1 MTTTPGSEANLY
13 PPGWAVQ
20 RFDTVGSTMDI
31 ARDLA
36 DHNAPDRTV
45 IRADIQTGGRGRY
58 GRQWFSEPG
67 NLYMS
72 LLLRE
77 NRSLADCAQLSFA
90 AALAL
95 YDAIALPGTT
105 LKWPNDVLI
114 GGKKTAGILLEAGGP
129 VSSPWL
135 LIGMGVNVAHH
146 PDGSPYPAT
155 HLAQEGNMHDADA
168 VCRAVLESIDHW
180 REIWHKQGA
189 TPIHAAWLD
198 KAHGRGQDIRVRLS
212 SKEIR
217 GRFETLDADGALVV
231 LDEAGTRHRISA
243 GDVFFA

>member
-1 MTTTPGSEANLY
+1 VTETTLY
-13 PPGWAVQ
+13 PPGWSVQ
-20 RFDTVGSTMDI
+20 RFQVVGSTMDI

-36 DHNAPDRTV
+36 DHDAPDRSV
-45 IRADIQTGGRGRY
+45 VRADVQTGGRGRY
-58 GRQWFSEPG
+58 GRQWVSEAG
-67 NLYMS
+67 NLYMT

-77 NRSLADCAQLSFA
+77 DRPLVDCAQLSFV

-95 YDAIALPGTT
+95 FDAIGLPDVT

-129 VSSPWL
+129 PTAPWI

-146 PDGSPYPAT
+146 PREAPYPAT
-155 HLAQEGNMHDADA
+155 HLAQEASVYEIDTL
-168 VCRAVLESIDHW
+168 CRRALEGIDQW
-180 REIWHKQGA
+180 RGIWHKQGA
-189 TPIHAAWLD
+189 TSIHKAWLD

-212 SKEIR
+212 SKEIV

-231 LDEAGTRHRISA
+231 LDKSGTRHRISA